1 VIGDEEAPLREN
13 VITALLGAL
22 DEELAGLVTDIARVR
37 DSVKLLVCRA
47 VVACSCLYG
56 LRQLLLA
63 FSTWCSGS

>member
-37 DSVKLLVCRA
+37 DSVKVVSALWQSGGGPKA
-47 VVACSCLYG
+47 VED
-56 LRQLLLA
+56 
-63 FSTWCSGS
+63 GS